1 MILYNICI
9 ICRKAE
15 GQIMKSYAKCPDPG
29 RISWSPRTSPHKKT
43 SWVYTFTLCL
53 VICYGIYQSI
63 MKNRT
68 QNSDMKRLNSP
79 RKKVICHV
87 PLQPYDALA
96 YSGRA
101 RIIMIACKTW
111 KMVQLNRRK
120 KSCVICHMPLQP
132 YSSVAYSGRAR
143 IS

>member
-1 MILYNICI
+1 MILHNICI
-9 ICRKAE
+9 IFWKAE

-53 VICYGIYQSI
+53 VMCYGIYQSI

-68 QNSDMKRLNSP
+68 QNIDMKRLNSP
-79 RKKVICHV
+79 RKKSD
-87 PLQPYDALA
+87 L
-96 YSGRA
+96 SRA
-101 RIIMIACKTW
+101 SAAIWRFSVFRPGPNNNDSMQNMKNGPTE
-111 KMVQLNRRK
+111 QTK
-120 KSCVICHMPLQP
+120 KNCVICHMPLQP